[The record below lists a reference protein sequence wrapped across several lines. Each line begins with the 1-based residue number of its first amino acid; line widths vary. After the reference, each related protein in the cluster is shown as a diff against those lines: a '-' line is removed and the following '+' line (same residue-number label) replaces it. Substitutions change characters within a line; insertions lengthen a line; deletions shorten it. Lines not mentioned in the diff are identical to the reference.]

1 MALLEKQ
8 LIIKRSKIP
17 GAGKGLFTKKLIEKA
32 TRITEYKGRITT
44 WKEVQHGNVFNA
56 YVYYVKRGHVIDAM
70 KHKKVL
76 ARYINDAAGI
86 TRIKGIT
93 NNCNFVNENGRV
105 FIEST
110 KKIEAGEE
118 LYVAYGK
125 EYWDV
130 IRYNNKLAKKANKKS
145 VAKKL

>member
-1 MALLEKQ
+1 MSLLEKQ

-17 GAGKGLFTKKLIEKA
+17 GAGKGLFTKKIIEKG
-32 TRITEYKGRITT
+32 TRITEYTGRITT
-44 WKEVQHGNVFNA
+44 WKDVQKGDVFNA
-56 YVYYVKRGHVIDAM
+56 YVYYVKRGVVIDAM
-70 KHKKVL
+70 KHTKVL

-105 FIEST
+105 FIDAIKT
-110 KKIEAGEE
+110 IEARAE

-130 IRYNNKLAKKANKKS
+130 IRYNNKLAKAAVKTSKKKS
-145 VAKKL
+145 

>member
-8 LIIKRSKIP
+8 LIIKRSNIHE
-17 GAGKGLFTKKLIEKA
+17 AGKGLFTKKFIKKGI
-32 TRITEYKGRITT
+32 RITEYKGRITT
-44 WKEVQHGNVFNA
+44 WKEVQKSDVFNA
-56 YVYYVKRGHVIDAM
+56 YVYYIKRDHVIDAM
-70 KHKKVL
+70 KRKKVL

-93 NNCNFVNENGRV
+93 NNCKFMNENGRV
-105 FIEST
+105 FIESI

-118 LYVAYGK
+118 LFVAYGK

-130 IRYNNKLAKKANKKS
+130 IRYNIKLEKKPKKTAAKK
-145 VAKKL
+145 

>member
-8 LIIKRSKIP
+8 LIIKRSKVS
-17 GAGKGLFTKKLIEKA
+17 GAGKGLFTKKNIEKGS
-32 TRITEYKGRITT
+32 RITEYKGKLTT
-44 WKEVQHGNVFNA
+44 WQEVQKTDVFNA

-70 KHKKVL
+70 KHIKVL

-93 NNCNFVNENGRV
+93 NNCNFVNENDRV
-105 FIEST
+105 FIDAI
-110 KKIEAGEE
+110 KKIEAGAE

-130 IRYNNKLAKKANKKS
+130 IRYNNKLANKIIKKS
-145 VAKKL
+145 IKKI

>member
-8 LIIKRSKIP
+8 LVIKRSKIP
-17 GAGKGLFTKKLIEKA
+17 GAGKGLYTKKIIGKG

-44 WKEVQHGNVFNA
+44 WKAVQHGDVFNA
-56 YVYYVKRGHVIDAM
+56 YVYYVKRGVVIDAM
-70 KHKKVL
+70 KHKKIL

-105 FIEST
+105 FIDAI
-110 KKIEAGEE
+110 KKIEAGTE

-130 IRYNNKLAKKANKKS
+130 IRYNNKLAQKESKAAAKKS
-145 VAKKL
+145 